1 MTLTSAFDTLRHAA
15 AVMTTTTTT
24 TTTMYSSVRNNSAT
38 SSSSNTS
45 RALSC
50 SLKRRSGVERRP
62 TRRRTVGVAA
72 TDADD
77 AFERLVATTT
87 ADGTTTVDP
96 RLAIGAEEPDA
107 SGLIG
112 VVAREFIPAGTAV
125 IQRTNAAPAYD
136 AVYAR
141 SDDTFGAA
149 AAISAHEGEVG
160 RLVSDDVAMGL
171 MLVLAARHSDVAP
184 LGAYA
189 QALPK
194 NTADTPCLYRDEA
207 LEALVPVLSLN
218 FVDQVDVAR
227 GEFALAFEDC
237 RAIMSR
243 ISSSGGGQ
251 HEVPLTEDEFAWS
264 WSMVRSRAITF
275 AVRKASTGEIERKR
289 CLVPVCDVLN
299 HSPTSLSEDGSDG
312 PNVRIE
318 TDGESLTSWTLTR
331 DVRAGEAL
339 RWTYGELSN
348 EEMWMWYGFVPENPI
363 HGDSSVVFNLPD
375 TVFENGLNALA
386 KDDKD
391 ETRALRRQLL
401 RRSGVIGLNEG
412 EELSFVITARQ
423 PAKVLGG
430 IAAVMCCTA
439 DEVVA
444 IAASTVIS
452 ANGGGDGALFS
463 LDPESRRRAGRYV
476 AWLLTQVEAFVCG
489 SNEEEI
495 AQLETMAGDVGDD
508 FARRFETAKRTRAG
522 AKGTFSIAQNWLTDE
537 ALLSDGTW
545 VDEAAKLLVSGS

>member
-1 MTLTSAFDTLRHAA
+1 MR
-15 AVMTTTTTT
+15 TTTTTAATAT
-24 TTTMYSSVRNNSAT
+24 TPSPRSNRATT
-38 SSSSNTS
+38 SSSDAS
-45 RALSC
+45 RTP
-50 SLKRRSGVERRP
+50 RRSLRRRNGIERHS
-62 TRRRTVGVAA
+62 TRRRSVGMAA
-72 TDADD
+72 TAGVGD
-77 AFERLVATTT
+77 AFERLVTATT

-96 RLAIGAEEPDA
+96 RLAIGAEEPNA
-107 SGLIG
+107 NGLVG
-112 VVAREFIPAGTAV
+112 VVARDFIPAGTAV
-125 IQRTNAAPAYD
+125 IQRTNAAPAFD
-136 AVYAR
+136 AQYAR
-141 SDDTFGAA
+141 TDDTFGAA
-149 AAISAHEGEVG
+149 AAISAHEGEVE
-160 RLVSDDVAMGL
+160 RLVSDDVAMAL
-171 MLVLAARHSDVAP
+171 TLVLAARHSDVSP

-189 QALPK
+189 RALPK
-194 NTADTPCLYRDEA
+194 SAADTPCLYRDEA

-227 GEFALAFEDC
+227 GEFALAFADC

-243 ISSSGGGQ
+243 ISSAGGGQ
-251 HEVPLTEDEFAWS
+251 DEAPLTEEEFAWS

-299 HSPTSLSEDGSDG
+299 HSPTSLAEDGLDG

-318 TDGESLTSWTLTR
+318 TDGESVTAWTTTR
-331 DVRAGEAL
+331 DVHAGEAL

-363 HGDSSVVFNLPD
+363 HGDASVVFNLPD
-375 TVFENGLNALA
+375 AVFENGLNALA
-386 KDDKD
+386 KDDKE
-391 ETRALRRQLL
+391 ETRALRRELL
-401 RRSGVIGLNEG
+401 RRSGAIGLNEG

-452 ANGGGDGALFS
+452 ANGGGDGALFT
-463 LDPESRRRAGRYV
+463 LEPESRRRAGRYV

-489 SNEEEI
+489 SGEEEI
-495 AQLETMAGDVGDD
+495 AQLETMAKDIGED

-522 AKGTFSIAQNWLTDE
+522 AQGTFSIAQKWLTDE
-537 ALLSDGTW
+537 ALLSDEGAW

>member
-1 MTLTSAFDTLRHAA
+1 M
-15 AVMTTTTTT
+15 
-24 TTTMYSSVRNNSAT
+24 
-38 SSSSNTS
+38 
-45 RALSC
+45 
-50 SLKRRSGVERRP
+50 
-62 TRRRTVGVAA
+62 AA
-72 TDADD
+72 TAGVGD
-77 AFERLVATTT
+77 AFERLVAATT
-87 ADGTTTVDP
+87 ADGTTTLDP
-96 RLAIGAEEPDA
+96 RLVIGAEEPNA
-107 SGLIG
+107 NGLVG

-125 IQRTNAAPAYD
+125 IRRTNAAPAFD
-136 AVYAR
+136 AQYAR
-141 SDDTFGAA
+141 ADDTFGAA
-149 AAISAHEGEVG
+149 AAISTHEGEVE
-160 RLVSDDVAMGL
+160 RLVSDDVAMAL
-171 MLVLAARHSDVAP
+171 MLVLAARHADVSP

-189 QALPK
+189 RALPK
-194 NTADTPCLYRDEA
+194 NAADTPCLYRDEA

-218 FVDQVDVAR
+218 FVDQVDIAR
-227 GEFALAFEDC
+227 GEFSLAFEDC

-251 HEVPLTEDEFAWS
+251 DEAPLAEEEFAWS

-299 HSPTSLSEDGSDG
+299 HSPTSLEEDGSDG

-318 TDGESLTSWTLTR
+318 TDGESVTAWTTTR
-331 DVRAGEAL
+331 DLRAGEAL

-363 HGDSSVVFNLPD
+363 HGDASVVFNLPD
-375 TVFENGLNALA
+375 AVFENGLNALA
-386 KDDKD
+386 KDDKE
-391 ETRALRRQLL
+391 ETRALRRELL
-401 RRSGVIGLNEG
+401 RRSGAIGLNEG

-452 ANGGGDGALFS
+452 ANGGGDGALFT
-463 LDPESRRRAGRYV
+463 LEPESRRRAGRYV

-489 SNEEEI
+489 SSEEQI
-495 AQLETMAGDVGDD
+495 AQLDTMARDIGDD
-508 FARRFETAKRTRAG
+508 FAQRFETAKRTRAG
-522 AKGTFSIAQNWLTDE
+522 AKGTFAIAQKWLTDE
-537 ALLSDGTW
+537 ALLSGEGAW